1 VGWKFFRVRN
11 QHAPA
16 VRLGLHG
23 LIDFSIRR
31 VEADGLGE
39 GRGVDERATTASK
52 ETKKERTE
60 LIKIDKETNR
70 RILEKV
76 YYI

>member
-1 VGWKFFRVRN
+1 MD
-11 QHAPA
+11 
-16 VRLGLHG
+16 L
-23 LIDFSIRR
+23 LIFPSEELRPTDW
-31 VEADGLGE
+31 